1 MMRDRSN
8 VSGTIKQLLPF
19 EPSTLETIDYSVY
32 DWVDQQMNIFCT
44 TNKGFK
50 KVPVVWVAGERVSQ
64 VKNNKDLRDKNGA
77 LIFPIITIE
86 RSSIAKDLTK
96 KGMFFGNID
105 PIADE
110 KGGAI
115 TIARRVK
122 EDKTANFLNAD
133 SYRKKSGIVSNAG
146 ASGAQQINFPSKKK
160 NKKIVYETIT
170 IPMPVYVDVK
180 YSIKIKTEFQ
190 QQINEI
196 TQPFVT
202 SAGGI
207 NYDVL
212 VGYAGH
218 RYEAFMDS
226 DFAATN
232 NIAEMGE
239 ETRVYETQIGL
250 RVLGYL
256 VGADKNQE
264 SPNVVIRENAVEVRI
279 PRERVVFGDVPTWPK
294 GKYRS

>member
-1 MMRDRSN
+1 MRDRSN
-8 VSGTIKQLLPF
+8 ISGTMKQFLPF
-19 EPSTLETIDYSVY
+19 KPSTFETIDYSVY
-32 DWVDQQMNIFCT
+32 DWVDKQMNVFCT

-50 KVPVVWVAGERVSQ
+50 KVPIVWVAGERVRQ
-64 VKNNKDLRDKNGA
+64 VKNIKDLRDKNGA

-86 RSSIAKDLTK
+86 RTSVAKDLTK
-96 KGMFFGNID
+96 KGMFYGNVD
-105 PIADE
+105 PIADK
-110 KGGAI
+110 KGGSI
-115 TIARRVK
+115 MIARRVK

-133 SYRKKSGIVSNAG
+133 TYRKKSGIVGNAG
-146 ASGAQQINFPSKKK
+146 ASGAQQINFPSKSK

-170 IPMPVYVDVK
+170 VPMPVYVDVK
-180 YSIKIKTEFQ
+180 YSIKVKTEFQ

-196 TQPFVT
+196 TQPFIT
-202 SAGGI
+202 SAGGV

-226 DFAATN
+226 DFAPTN

-239 ETRVYETQIGL
+239 NTRVYETAIGL

-256 VGADKNQE
+256 VGGDKNQE
-264 SPNVVIRENAVEVRI
+264 SPNVVVRENAVEVRI
-279 PRERVVFGDVPTWPK
+279 PRERVVFGDVPTWPI